1 MIRQIIGL
9 LNSND
14 WMVDDE
20 DIAFAKGA
28 SKLPKTLKEALTTIK
43 RNNGRRN

>member
-9 LNSND
+9 LNSHD

-20 DIAFAKGA
+20 DIDFAKGA
-28 SKLPKTLKEALTTIK
+28 NKLPKTLKEALTTDIK
-43 RNNGRRN
+43 ETMADR

>member
-14 WMVDDE
+14 WMVEDE
-20 DIAFAKGA
+20 DIAFAKG
-28 SKLPKTLKEALTTIK
+28 SNKVPKTLKEAITILK
-43 RNNGRRN
+43 RNNGRHK